1 MSSDRGWKN
10 CFRRRRMGL
19 DHFVLVFEDCLDHLI
34 DEVVGQVG
42 VRHSEVVEPNCL
54 IVPQQ

>member
-1 MSSDRGWKN
+1 MSSDRGLKEL
-10 CFRRRRMGL
+10 FPPPQ
-19 DHFVLVFEDCLDHLI
+19 DHFVLVFEDCPDHLI